1 MPYWRLFY
9 HITCATKNREPL
21 IDAEF
26 ETSLHNVIV
35 AKATDL
41 GAFVYAVGGTE
52 DHIHLV
58 ASVPPALALA
68 KFVAQVK
75 GSSSHFVNH
84 GLSTPYHF
92 SWQSGYGIVSF
103 GGKQLDTVVKYVK
116 NQRQHHHES
125 TIISFLE
132 RVQADSAG
140 PKPRPKRAK
149 PLQG

>member
-9 HITCATKNREPL
+9 HITWATKGREPL

-26 ETSLHNVIV
+26 EASLHNVIV

-58 ASVPPALALA
+58 ASVSPAMALAR
-68 KFVAQVK
+68 FVAQVK

-92 SWQSGYGIVSF
+92 NWQAGYGILSF
-103 GGKQLDTVVKYVK
+103 GGRQLDMVVKYVK
-116 NQRQHHHES
+116 NQRQHHLES

-132 RVQADSAG
+132 RAQADSAG
-140 PKPRPKRAK
+140 LNPHANRAK
-149 PLQG
+149 PILG